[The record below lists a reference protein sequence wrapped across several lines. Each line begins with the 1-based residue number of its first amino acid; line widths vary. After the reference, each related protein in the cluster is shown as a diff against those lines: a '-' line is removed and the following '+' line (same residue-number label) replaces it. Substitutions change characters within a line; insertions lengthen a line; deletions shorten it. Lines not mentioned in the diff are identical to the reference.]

1 MKTIRYEKFMNDFP
15 RIRRLPPYI
24 FSTIDQLKQEVRAKG
39 HDIFDFG
46 MGNPDQPTPPHIVE
60 ALREA
65 VLDPSTHRYTAPR
78 GILELRL
85 AITQWYGK
93 RFNVD
98 LDPETESIVTLGSK
112 EGLAH
117 LAIATLGKN
126 DTVLVPSPCYP
137 VHQFGSVLAD
147 ANVRQIPLTEEKNFL
162 TTLENTIQEMWPKP
176 KMLFLN
182 FPANPTAQ
190 CVDLA
195 FFERVVEICREH
207 QIWIVHDLAYA
218 DLVFDGY
225 RAPSIL
231 EVPGAKDIAV
241 EAYTLS
247 KSYNMAGWRVG
258 FMSGNAK
265 LIQALTRIKSYI
277 DYGSFAAV
285 QKAAVAALEGP
296 DDCIRDLCHLY
307 KKRRDILCAGL
318 QNAGWDAKPPKAT
331 MFVWVKIPEP
341 FSKYN
346 SLEFAKM
353 LLREAHVAVSPGVGF
368 GEYGNQH
375 VRFSL
380 IEDEPRMI
388 QALQNIRQ
396 FMRLDEKED
405 FTLEL
410 VTQ

>member
-1 MKTIRYEKFMNDFP
+1 MNDFP

-24 FSTIDQLKQEVRAKG
+24 FSTIDQLKEEVRSKG

-46 MGNPDQPTPPHIVE
+46 MGNPDQPTPPHIIE

-65 VLDPSTHRYTAPR
+65 VLNPHTHRYTSPR
-78 GILELRL
+78 GILELRK
-85 AITQWYGK
+85 AIADWYGR
-93 RFNVD
+93 RFHVD
-98 LDPETESIVTLGSK
+98 LNPETESIVTIGAK

-117 LAIATLGKN
+117 LAMATLGKN

-147 ANVRQIPLTEEKNFL
+147 ANVRQIPLTAEKDFL
-162 TTLENTIQEMWPKP
+162 STLESTIQEMWPKP

-195 FFERVVEICREH
+195 FFERVVAIAKEY
-207 QIWIVHDLAYA
+207 QIWVVHDLAYA

-241 EAYTLS
+241 EAFTLS

-258 FMSGNAK
+258 FMSGNAT
-265 LIQALTRIKSYI
+265 LIHALSRIKSYI

-285 QKAAVAALEGP
+285 QMAAIAALNGP
-296 DDCIRDLCHLY
+296 DHCIHDLCALY
-307 KKRRDILCAGL
+307 QKRRDILCNGL
-318 QNAGWDAKPPKAT
+318 INAGWQVSVPKAT

-346 SLEFAKM
+346 SLEFTKM

-380 IEDEPRMI
+380 IENEARTL

-396 FMRLDEKED
+396 FMKLDVAENLP
-405 FTLEL
+405 LEL
-410 VTQ
+410 VAG

>member
-1 MKTIRYEKFMNDFP
+1 MNDFP

-24 FSTIDQLKQEVRAKG
+24 FSTIDQLKQEVRAQG

-65 VLDPSTHRYTAPR
+65 ALDPSTHRYTAPR
-78 GILELRL
+78 GILPLRKS
-85 AITQWYGK
+85 ITQWYGK
-93 RFNVD
+93 RFNVE
-98 LDPETESIVTLGSK
+98 LNPETESIVTLGAK

-147 ANVRQIPLTEEKNFL
+147 ANIRQIPLNADTDFL
-162 TTLENTIQEMWPKP
+162 TSLENTIQEMWPKP

-182 FPANPTAQ
+182 FPANPTGQ

-195 FFERVVEICREH
+195 FFEKVIAIAKEH
-207 QIWIVHDLAYA
+207 KLWVVHDLAYA
-218 DLVFDGY
+218 DIVFDGY
-225 RAPSIL
+225 KAPSIL
-231 EVPGAKDIAV
+231 EVPGAKDVAV

-247 KSYNMAGWRVG
+247 KSYNMAGFRVG
-258 FMSGNAK
+258 FISGNAT
-265 LIQALTRIKSYI
+265 LIQALARVKSYI
-277 DYGSFAAV
+277 DYGLFAAV
-285 QKAAVAALEGP
+285 QMAAIAALEGP
-296 DDCIRDLCHLY
+296 DDCVHEISRLY
-307 KKRRDILCAGL
+307 ETRRNILCAGL
-318 QNAGWDAKPPKAT
+318 QKAGWEVTVPKAT
-331 MFVWVKIPEP
+331 MFVWLKIPEP
-341 FSKYN
+341 FAKYN

-353 LLREAHVAVSPGVGF
+353 LLRKAHVAVSPGVGF

-380 IEDEPRMI
+380 IENEPRML
-388 QALQNIRQ
+388 QALENIQQ
-396 FMRLDEKED
+396 FMRTD
-405 FTLEL
+405 LEENIAMEFAL
-410 VTQ
+410 G